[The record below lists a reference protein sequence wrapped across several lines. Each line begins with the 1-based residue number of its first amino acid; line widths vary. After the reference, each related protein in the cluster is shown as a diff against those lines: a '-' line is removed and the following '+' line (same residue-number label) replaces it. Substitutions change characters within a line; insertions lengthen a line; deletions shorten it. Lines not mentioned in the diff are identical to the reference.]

1 MKNIIICFAIIL
13 VIFIGLTVIS
23 DPSIS
28 LKLKV
33 DEINTKNFEGMG
45 FSIIK
50 KLDYTKVDVYLVY
63 DNVTKVEYL
72 AEIGYGNISFC
83 PYYDANGNVSIYGGG
98 LND

>member
-33 DEINTKNFEGMG
+33 EELNTKSFEDMG
-45 FSIIK
+45 FSIIR
-50 KLDYTKVDVYLVY
+50 KLDYSEADVYLVY
-63 DNVTKVEYL
+63 DDMTKVEYL
-72 AEIGYGNISFC
+72 AEIRYGTISFC
-83 PYYDANGNVSIYGGG
+83 PYYDANGNVSIYIGE

>member
-33 DEINTKNFEGMG
+33 EELNTKSFEDMG
-45 FSIIK
+45 FSIIR
-50 KLDYTKVDVYLVY
+50 KLDCSEADVYLVY
-63 DNVTKVEYL
+63 DDATKVEYL

-83 PYYDANGNVSIYGGG
+83 PYYDADGNVSIYGGG
-98 LND
+98 LTD